1 MTERNGIKLIEYDD
15 AAFRRLQTSDKLILL
30 ADAEQTN
37 YENKMKLERQLA
49 RIQKLQYEV
58 NEKRIEE
65 LEPREPEQEREPIN
79 VSFVPDK
86 EKERRKRENEAR
98 SRAREIDIDMARGIV
113 VSKSQLQKQ
122 QSAKLRRFQK

>member
-1 MTERNGIKLIEYDD
+1 MAERNGIKLIEYDD
-15 AAFRRLQTSDKLILL
+15 ASFRKLQTSEKLILL

-49 RIQKLQYEV
+49 RIQKLQYET
-58 NEKRIEE
+58 NEKRISE
-65 LEPREPEQEREPIN
+65 LESQEQVREPIN
-79 VSFVPDK
+79 VTFVPDK
-86 EKERRKRENEAR
+86 EKERRKREDEAR
-98 SRAREIDIDMARGIV
+98 SRAREIEVDMARGIT